1 MSVNEELLPLRN
13 KIDGLDS
20 ELVRLLNERAE
31 VAKAIGEIKAK
42 AGLPV
47 YRPER
52 EAEVL
57 KKICGKNE
65 GPLPNESLVAIWR
78 EVMCACR
85 GLESELKVAYL
96 GPRGTFSEQAMS
108 SVPVWSG
115 CPAEVLK
122 KSLEKWSQVTP
133 PTVLFRL
140 RTPPKAR

>member
-31 VAKAIGEIKAK
+31 VAKEIGEIKARV
-42 AGLPV
+42 GLPV

-96 GPRGTFSEQAMS
+96 GPRGTFSEQANVS
-108 SVPVWSG
+108 ATRW
-115 CPAEVLK
+115 A
-122 KSLEKWSQVTP
+122 
-133 PTVLFRL
+133 
-140 RTPPKAR
+140 

>member
-31 VAKAIGEIKAK
+31 VAKEIGEIKAR

-85 GLESELKVAYL
+85 GLESELKVA
-96 GPRGTFSEQAMS
+96 TN
-108 SVPVWSG
+108 PVGIREINPNRRSRIQIPPQHSG
-115 CPAEVLK
+115 CNHLGRH
-122 KSLEKWSQVTP
+122 TFHF
-133 PTVLFRL
+133 LFFKPMIYR
-140 RTPPKAR
+140 

>member
-31 VAKAIGEIKAK
+31 VAKEIGEIKAR

-85 GLESELKVAYL
+85 GLESGL
-96 GPRGTFSEQAMS
+96 PRSSRNVQRTGDDS
-108 SVPVWSG
+108 SV
-115 CPAEVLK
+115 
-122 KSLEKWSQVTP
+122 
-133 PTVLFRL
+133 RL
-140 RTPPKAR
+140 RCGRNALWQYRRGL

>member
-52 EAEVL
+52 EAEVF
-57 KKICGKNE
+57 KKDRRIKTKGLCPMSLWSPSGVRSCA
-65 GPLPNESLVAIWR
+65 LAAALSPN
-78 EVMCACR
+78 
-85 GLESELKVAYL
+85 
-96 GPRGTFSEQAMS
+96 
-108 SVPVWSG
+108 
-115 CPAEVLK
+115 
-122 KSLEKWSQVTP
+122 
-133 PTVLFRL
+133 
-140 RTPPKAR
+140 

>member
-96 GPRGTFSEQAMS
+96 GPR
-108 SVPVWSG
+108 

>member
-31 VAKAIGEIKAK
+31 VAKEIGEIKAR

-57 KKICGKNE
+57 RKICGKNE

-96 GPRGTFSEQAMS
+96 GPRGTFSEQAMIVS
-108 SVPVWSG
+108 SAPVWSE
-115 CPAEVLK
+115 CPLAVSK
-122 KSLEKWSQVTP
+122 RSLERLSPVMP
-133 PTVLFRL
+133 PTVLFR
-140 RTPPKAR
+140 

>member
-57 KKICGKNE
+57 KRSAVKTKGLCPMSLWSPSGVRSCA
-65 GPLPNESLVAIWR
+65 LAAALSPN
-78 EVMCACR
+78 
-85 GLESELKVAYL
+85 
-96 GPRGTFSEQAMS
+96 
-108 SVPVWSG
+108 
-115 CPAEVLK
+115 
-122 KSLEKWSQVTP
+122 
-133 PTVLFRL
+133 
-140 RTPPKAR
+140 